1 MAANLSGLEMRTVI
15 LILMLLAIAGCGER
29 APGSKTDGDAHTSQD
44 TNLNSQFGAGPQS
57 PEQKFNGMKR
67 KAESGDVKAQLGLA
81 RMYYNG
87 DGTTKDDAK
96 AAEWNQK
103 AAEKGNVFAQYKLGE
118 MYDKGEGVPRDA
130 AKAAEWWQKA
140 AAQGNEAAQESL
152 KQLAASGH

>member
-1 MAANLSGLEMRTVI
+1 MRTVI
-15 LILMLLAIAGCGER
+15 LLLLLTIAGCGEG
-29 APGSKTDGDAHTSQD
+29 APGSRTDDAHPAQD
-44 TNLNSQFGAGPQS
+44 TNLNSQFGAGPRA
-57 PEQKFNGMKR
+57 PEAKFADMKW
-67 KAESGDVKAQLGLA
+67 KAESGDAKAQLGLA

-96 AAEWNQK
+96 AAEWNRK
-103 AAEKGNVFAQYKLGE
+103 AAEQGNVFAQYKLGE

-152 KQLAASGH
+152 KLLAANVH